1 MASYTEYKHLEKPLS
16 TEKYNVGVFNK
27 NNDIIDTELHKL
39 ELKNADQDTLF
50 ASKEDLNQHTGNQE
64 NPHSVSK
71 AQIGLDNVDNT
82 ADLDKPVSTAQRAAI
97 NNIYIQTSS
106 YVDTKIAN
114 LIDGA
119 PETLDTLKELA
130 NALEENATIV
140 DALNESIENK
150 VNKTELNKYLPL
162 TGGII
167 SKGSNYLLSLKN
179 IAANG
184 SSALALFPGNG
195 LKGHIL
201 VQSNFRENGNQF
213 IVVRVD
219 ENNKNINLLVI
230 SENTRTIYDY
240 KTKSVKEIMVR
251 GDEASSCENDF
262 ILINQQPLSF
272 TNNTCIIPNNRIT
285 VNSLADVYFTSDTIE
300 TAENAD
306 ITVETFDGS
315 VKLTAKNLPTGEIKA
330 TIRIRVV

>member
-1 MASYTEYKHLEKPLS
+1 M
-16 TEKYNVGVFNK
+16 
-27 NNDIIDTELHKL
+27 
-39 ELKNADQDTLF
+39 
-50 ASKEDLNQHTGNQE
+50 
-64 NPHSVSK
+64 
-71 AQIGLDNVDNT
+71 
-82 ADLDKPVSTAQRAAI
+82 
-97 NNIYIQTSS
+97 
-106 YVDTKIAN
+106 
-114 LIDGA
+114 
-119 PETLDTLKELA
+119 
-130 NALEENATIV
+130 
-140 DALNESIENK
+140 
-150 VNKTELNKYLPL
+150 
-162 TGGII
+162 
-167 SKGSNYLLSLKN
+167 LSLKN